1 LVWLFHITILVAFD
15 LLLVYRA
22 FLSVEV
28 GEFAVLSSC
37 LDAPVFHFC
46 RPFTWPPS
54 LATCIPP
61 WSPPLLHFSATPL
74 GRADCRNLKCAN
86 WLPESCQKLCLK
98 FIYLFFLPV
107 SPCSSF
113 FIPFL
118 CLAMQNKVGKMKI
131 LQARE
136 DFVKDK

>member
-1 LVWLFHITILVAFD
+1 MDFSYFYFGCLWPYFDFHGFSQCGSWGIRGFK
-15 LLLVYRA
+15 LLSRCA
-22 FLSVEV
+22 SFSFLPP
-28 GEFAVLSSC
+28 LH
-37 LDAPVFHFC
+37 LAPVA
-46 RPFTWPPS
+46 RN
-54 LATCIPP
+54 LY
-61 WSPPLLHFSATPL
+61 SPVISAPLLHFSATPL